1 MSKHLT
7 MIDRL
12 IGLAQSNPDRPAVIY
27 KRKIITYK
35 QLLEKVELFALSF
48 HKKNIRKGSIV
59 ASIQSHSLEHV
70 ISMLAIARIGGII
83 IPINPKFS
91 TKVINNILVKYEAT
105 FILSNLKNKK
115 ISSFNLP
122 TLYTVPLINQDK
134 IKNNI
139 KINLPKL
146 TDPYIVAIPLL
157 LSMKKADQLN
167 PKAIMY
173 SHAYLNKRMERT
185 LDQFSDDIRLI
196 PPDLNFTMG
205 YITTLGSLF
214 LGGLTIIVNSNQP
227 QSIYHA
233 INLYAATHIFI
244 SSKSAETI
252 MNLAPAS
259 TKKIFPSLVHLRILE
274 GQPNRNLIKKLITN
288 FSSNLYASY
297 GSAETGGLTLATP
310 QILKKSY
317 LSSGKP
323 RAWVKLEVL
332 NSQGRKAISYE
343 VGLIRAR
350 GELVPTSYWHDPELT
365 KMKFKQGWFYTGDY
379 GYIDKAGE
387 LFLSH

>member
-1 MSKHLT
+1 MGKNLT
-7 MIDRL
+7 IIGRL
-12 IGLAQSNPDRPAVIY
+12 IELAQSNPDRPAVIY
-27 KRKIITYK
+27 KHKIITYK
-35 QLLEKVELFALSF
+35 QLLEKVEALAHSF
-48 HKKNIRKGSIV
+48 YSKNIRQGVVV
-59 ASIQSHSLEHV
+59 ASIHSHSLEHIV
-70 ISMLAIARIGGII
+70 SMLAIARVGGIV

-91 TKVINNILVKYEAT
+91 PKVINNILVKYKAT

-115 ISSFNLP
+115 VYNFKLSVIDTASL
-122 TLYTVPLINQDK
+122 VHRGK
-134 IKNNI
+134 IKNNV
-139 KINLPKL
+139 KINFPKL
-146 TDPYIVAIPLL
+146 TDSFIIAIPLL
-157 LSMKKADQLN
+157 LSMNKIEQLN

-185 LDQFSDDIRLI
+185 LDQFTDNIRLI

-214 LGGLTIIVNSNQP
+214 LGGLTIILNSNQP
-227 QSIYHA
+227 QSIYLA

-252 MNLAPAS
+252 MNFAAES
-259 TKKIFPSLVHLRILE
+259 TKKMFPSLIHLRILE
-274 GQPNRNLIKKLITN
+274 GQPNRNLIKKLINN

-310 QILKKSY
+310 EILKKSY

-323 RAWVKLEVL
+323 RGWVKLEVL
-332 NSQGRKAISYE
+332 NHKGKKARSNE
-343 VGLIRAR
+343 VGLIRAK
-350 GELVPTSYWHDPELT
+350 GELVPTEYWNDPELT
-365 KMKFKQGWFYTGDY
+365 KTKFRQGWFYTGDY

>member
-1 MSKHLT
+1 MRKNLT
-7 MIDRL
+7 IIERL
-12 IGLAQSNPDRPAVIY
+12 VELAESNPDRPAIIC
-27 KRKIITYK
+27 KHKAITYK
-35 QLLEKVELFALSF
+35 QLLEKVEVFALSLD
-48 HKKNIRKGSIV
+48 KKNIRKGAVI
-59 ASIQSHSLEHV
+59 ASIHSHSLEH
-70 ISMLAIARIGGII
+70 ILSMLAIAMIGGIV

-91 TKVINNILVKYEAT
+91 TQVIHNILVKYEAT
-105 FILSNLKNKK
+105 FILSNIKNKK
-115 ISSFNLP
+115 IASFNLP
-122 TLYTVPLINQDK
+122 TLHTASLITQDK
-134 IKNNI
+134 IKSNLI
-139 KINLPKL
+139 MNLPKL
-146 TDPYIVAIPLL
+146 TDPYILAIPLL
-157 LSMKKADQLN
+157 LSMKKVDQLN

-173 SHAYLNKRMERT
+173 SYGYLNKRMERT

-214 LGGLTIIVNSNQP
+214 LGGLTIVLSSNRP
-227 QSIYHA
+227 QSIYQA
-233 INLYAATHIFI
+233 INLYAATHVFI
-244 SSKSAETI
+244 SSKSAETVI
-252 MNLAPAS
+252 NLTPKS

-274 GQPNRNLIKKLITN
+274 GQPNRNLIKKLIHN

-323 RAWVKLEVL
+323 REWVKIELL
-332 NSQGRKAISYE
+332 NKDGKKVAINE
-343 VGLIRAR
+343 VGLIRAK
-350 GELVPTSYWHDPELT
+350 GELVPRGYWRDPALT
-365 KMKFKQGWFYTGDY
+365 RMKFKQGWFYTGDY

>member
-1 MSKHLT
+1 MSSNLT
-7 MIDRL
+7 IIDRL
-12 IGLAQSNPDRPAVIY
+12 IRLSKSNPDRPAVIC
-27 KRKIITYK
+27 KHRIITYK
-35 QLLEKVELFALSF
+35 QLLEKVEIFAHSF
-48 HKKNIRKGSIV
+48 HSKNITKGTIV
-59 ASIQSHSLEHV
+59 ASIQSHSLEH
-70 ISMLAIARIGGII
+70 ILSILAIGRIGGIV
-83 IPINPKFS
+83 IPINPKFP
-91 TKVINNILVKYEAT
+91 TKVINNILAKYEAT
-105 FILSNLKNKK
+105 FVLSNLKNKK
-115 ISSFNLP
+115 VSGFNLP
-122 TLYTVPLINQDK
+122 TLYTRSLISQNK
-134 IKNNI
+134 IKSKTMI
-139 KINLPKL
+139 TLPKL
-146 TDPYIVAIPLL
+146 SDPYIIAIPLL
-157 LSMKKADQLN
+157 LSMSKVDQLN

-173 SHAYLNKRMERT
+173 SHAYLNKRMKRT

-205 YITTLGSLF
+205 YITTLGSLS
-214 LGGLTIIVNSNQP
+214 LGGLTIILNSNQP

-233 INLYAATHIFI
+233 INLYAVTHIFI

-252 MNLAPAS
+252 MNLAPQS

-274 GQPNRNLIKKLITN
+274 GQPNRSLIRKLISN

-332 NSQGRKAISYE
+332 NSQGKKAISHE

-350 GELVPTSYWHDPELT
+350 GELVPSEYWNDPKLT

>member
-1 MSKHLT
+1 M
-7 MIDRL
+7 
-12 IGLAQSNPDRPAVIY
+12 
-27 KRKIITYK
+27 
-35 QLLEKVELFALSF
+35 
-48 HKKNIRKGSIV
+48 
-59 ASIQSHSLEHV
+59 
-70 ISMLAIARIGGII
+70 
-83 IPINPKFS
+83 
-91 TKVINNILVKYEAT
+91 
-105 FILSNLKNKK
+105 
-115 ISSFNLP
+115 
-122 TLYTVPLINQDK
+122 LYTTHLIQQDK
-134 IKNNI
+134 IKKNI
-139 KINLPKL
+139 NINLPKL
-146 TDPYIVAIPLL
+146 TDPFIVAIPLL

-173 SHAYLNKRMERT
+173 THAYLNKRMERT
-185 LDQFSDDIRLI
+185 LDQFSEDIRLI

-205 YITTLGSLF
+205 FITTLGSLF

-252 MNLAPAS
+252 MNLAPES
-259 TKKIFPSLVHLRILE
+259 TKKMFPSLVHLRILE

-323 RAWVKLEVL
+323 RGWVKLEVL
-332 NSQGRKAISYE
+332 NSQGRKANSHE
-343 VGLIRAR
+343 VGLIRAK
-350 GELVPTSYWHDPELT
+350 GELVPSEYWHDPELT
-365 KMKFKQGWFYTGDY
+365 KVKFKQGWFYTEDY